1 MGGGLP
7 LRVLFLG
14 TPDFAVP
21 TLHSL
26 LASRHGVAGV
36 LTRRD
41 RPAGRGAH
49 PLPAPVKT
57 AALAA
62 GLPLLQPA
70 RVNSEPTYAA
80 IRALAP
86 DVAVVVAFGCLLSP
100 EFLVLP
106 PRGCINVHAS
116 LLPAYRGAAPIARA
130 IMAGEVRTGVTTMR
144 MERGLDTGDILLS
157 RACEIGTLETAGE
170 LTSRLADL
178 GAGLLL
184 ETIEAQARDALRPTP
199 QDATQATVAP
209 SLTRQDGVIDW
220 NDSAQ
225 AVACRVRGCNPWPLA
240 TAGLRG
246 KRVQILRAAEIAAA
260 QGPGA
265 GRDHGGGVPSPPGRV
280 VEADKGRVIVVCGEG
295 SRLSLLELCFPGGR
309 AIRAL
314 DALNGRLVLHDD
326 HFTSPPA

>member
-1 MGGGLP
+1 M
-7 LRVLFLG
+7 G
-14 TPDFAVP
+14 TPEFAVP
-21 TLHSL
+21 SL
-26 LASRHGVAGV
+26 RALASGGH
-36 LTRRD
+36 
-41 RPAGRGAH
+41 
-49 PLPAPVKT
+49 
-57 AALAA
+57 ALAA
-62 GLPLLQPA
+62 VVTSPDRPRRSHASPPEPSPVKSEAIRLGIPILQPES
-70 RVNSEPTYAA
+70 VLKAA
-80 IRALAP
+80 FAAQVRQASPEII
-86 DVAVVVAFGCLLSP
+86 VVVAYGHILPSA
-100 EFLVLP
+100 VLAIP
-106 PRGCINVHAS
+106 PRWCINLHAS